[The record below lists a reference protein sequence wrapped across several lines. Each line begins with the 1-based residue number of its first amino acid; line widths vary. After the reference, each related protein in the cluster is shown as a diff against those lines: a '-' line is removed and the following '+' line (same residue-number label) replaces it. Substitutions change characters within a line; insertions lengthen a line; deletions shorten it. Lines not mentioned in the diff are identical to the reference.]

1 MASLGDWL
9 YYKKKYKLVTIPVYS
24 GDKKNKRILA
34 LTYERNW
41 ELPDGFSVNYYDIN
55 SKLTIVKDPDILIER
70 EFNDG
75 KAEYEYLYNHGL
87 KKISPKAFW
96 FIDAHVSNKDRV
108 RYCDNFDFVF
118 VAQSP
123 YLEFVKKHTV
133 CKNIFWLPL
142 CYPGQASGITKNNS
156 SISYPISFVGKMDNG
171 YTKRQQMVSFLKEN
185 YGNNFYAVTD
195 YDNMSNIIRQ
205 SKITTNYSV
214 KDDLNFRVF
223 EALGFGTKLL
233 TNYVPDLDKIEG
245 LKERLNWFEDFSSL
259 KEHVD
264 RILNNDSDTEK
275 LFKTQQWI
283 KQNHTMRNRLA
294 EMIQMIETGKQIEY
308 K

>member
-1 MASLGDWL
+1 MSLGKWL
-9 YYKKKYKLVTIPVYS
+9 YYRRKYKLLLFNGLNFHNDT
-24 GDKKNKRILA
+24 KKVLA

-41 ELPDGFSVNYYDIN
+41 ELPVGWRVQYFNIN
-55 SKLTIVKDPDILIER
+55 SGLTVVNSPDLLIER

-142 CYPGQASGITKNNS
+142 CYPRQTSSIIKNNYS
-156 SISYPISFVGKMDNG
+156 KSYPISFVGKLDDG
-171 YTKRQQMVSFLKEN
+171 YTKRLDMVSFLKEN
-185 YGNNFYAVTD
+185 YGNDFYAVTD
-195 YDNMSNIIRQ
+195 YDNMSDIIRH
-205 SKITTNYSV
+205 SKIATNYSV

-245 LKERLNWFEDFSSL
+245 LKERLNWFEDFSCL

-264 RILNNDSDTEK
+264 RILNNDSDTEE

-283 KQNHTMRNRLA
+283 KKNHTMKNRLV